1 MKFFKKKKK
10 SNNSID
16 EAFKRVYKK
25 LDDIDSFEDP
35 HKLEQYVLVSCEQIV
50 TAAKDIEHD
59 KKEYR
64 LITSYLED
72 IKTIETLP
80 GEVSRELIE
89 AGNKILELE
98 KSLKSLSETRRNIT
112 LEQKSII
119 SQEEDDIPSI
129 ISRMAENEAYKDSLK
144 KELKKLEGEKMTY
157 EIARSDIKEKKSLIS
172 KLSMLLLICFG
183 TVFLLLFVFS
193 KVANS
198 DMKIELLI
206 LSLVGAVSAAAVVY
220 LQGKMKRENAFAI
233 AHLNTVIGNLNVAKM
248 KFASV
253 TSGIEFTKDKYQVK
267 TSAELN
273 YIWEQYTLSVK
284 DEERLIRGNEDLE
297 FFYRKYN
304 RLIDSLNLHDGKIWK
319 NQIKAIVSSEDMTEA
334 RHKLVS
340 RRQKLRAHMENRR
353 EFIVKERAEVD
364 KLMARRQHYLP
375 EVQEIL
381 KSVDAITGL
390 DQI

>member
-1 MKFFKKKKK
+1 MKLFKRKKKQA
-10 SNNSID
+10 NSID

-25 LDDIDSFEDP
+25 LDAIDSFEDP
-35 HKLEQYVLVSCEQIV
+35 HKLEQFVLDSCEQIV
-50 TAAKDIEHD
+50 TAAKDVEHD

-72 IKTIETLP
+72 IKTIEELP
-80 GEVSRELIE
+80 KETSRELIE

-98 KSLKSLSETRRNIT
+98 KSLKNLSETRRNIS
-112 LEQKSII
+112 LEQKAII
-119 SQEEDDIPSI
+119 SQEEDEIPSI
-129 ISRMAENEAYKDSLK
+129 ISRMGENEAYKDSLK
-144 KELKKLEGEKMTY
+144 RELKKLEGEKMTY
-157 EIARSDIKEKKSLIS
+157 EITRSEIKEKKLLIS
-172 KLSMLLLICFG
+172 RLSMLLLICFG
-183 TVFLLLFVFS
+183 TVFLLLFAIS
-193 KVANS
+193 KVANE
-198 DMKIELLI
+198 DMKLGMLI
-206 LSLVGAVSAAAVVY
+206 LSLVGALSAAAVVY
-220 LQGKMKRENAFAI
+220 MQGKMKKENAFAL
-233 AHLNTVIGNLNVAKM
+233 AHLNSVIGNINVAKM

-253 TSGIEFTKDKYQVK
+253 TSGLEFTKDKYQVK

-273 YIWEQYTLSVK
+273 YLWEQYTLSVK
-284 DEERLIRGNEDLE
+284 DEERLVRGNEDLE

-304 RLIDSLNLHDGKIWK
+304 RLLDSLNLHDAKIWK

-364 KLMARRQHYLP
+364 NLMARRQHYMP

-381 KSVDAITGL
+381 KSVDAIIGL